1 MSVKRV
7 HFEKV
12 KLEETVLNEMYENS
26 FLLNCSD
33 EILLAIFKHLRP
45 EDLMNLSLSCK
56 KLERIVK
63 DRTLWKK
70 ITIYL
75 KTDMKFSRLFL
86 LSRTKN
92 LTINGNRCCHH
103 VHDGTINYI
112 HEILL
117 SFTDLEELTLEDFY
131 ITPETCLI
139 LNNILWPIS
148 LDFIQF
154 FGLIAPNLTELRINS
169 CVCID
174 ENLCMYHYMKI
185 YSRSNVLKKLEIL
198 DLRKTSVN
206 TTIFTWCCRTCKNLK
221 QLYLECPRYL
231 QLCLN
236 EVHMFG
242 WEIQPTKRYDVE
254 IDRCLRDLIIRTAS
268 PCCPQWHNLK
278 LIDKI
283 ISLHSRDNIK
293 DYSLLYFDGINDCR
307 NLEILAIR
315 HYQYIST
322 EFINCIPSL
331 PKLKTLD
338 FSGAVSILER
348 DIKPK
353 LRKDVKIVSLF
364 DT

>member
-131 ITPETCLI
+131 ITPETVSYITLLCQKINKLILNRCMKSENTRFVLEKKDIYLKVNYRSKLTCLI

-293 DYSLLYFDGINDCR
+293 DYSLLYFDDI
-307 NLEILAIR
+307 I
-315 HYQYIST
+315 
-322 EFINCIPSL
+322 
-331 PKLKTLD
+331 
-338 FSGAVSILER
+338 SILV
-348 DIKPK
+348 
-353 LRKDVKIVSLF
+353 LSLSIAYPLYQN
-364 DT
+364 